1 MPTACSLCPLS
12 TGAAKLQIEVGKGS
26 SFVPCNHTDLTDLI
40 GLLPFRRWTGVSPS
54 RFSMAPPRCTLED
67 TTCLCLPL
75 PLPCRRCLLPGSRQR
90 PRTASTRSPGQ
101 YFWLCCSEHV
111 DQPPYKDKQPLQT
124 EELVTDGLRLRLK
137 SVQVVERKTTGA
149 LKDVVAKARQS
160 KVAPKDQ
167 RPGRRRRKQ

>member
-1 MPTACSLCPLS
+1 MPLLTPAPALS
-12 TGAAKLQIEVGKGS
+12 TLSVPRIVKDLSQYKVQGKIW
-26 SFVPCNHTDLTDLI
+26 FLRT
-40 GLLPFRRWTGVSPS
+40 RRS
-54 RFSMAPPRCTLED
+54 
-67 TTCLCLPL
+67 TT
-75 PLPCRRCLLPGSRQR
+75 
-90 PRTASTRSPGQ
+90 
-101 YFWLCCSEHV
+101 Y
-111 DQPPYKDKQPLQT
+111 KQPLQT